1 MKKWMGWPVMIG
13 GLGSKCTILLKNEA
27 TGTYGIHVFRLKKK
41 PGEEYEQG
49 GYIPADCIGWPLA
62 NLQFHK
68 LESAERFLE
77 VVQTM
82 VDRWRAD
89 EAVNEVNPET
99 EQEITF
105 RDLMEMEHPEAIQEK
120 CYGGVLGC
128 PRDYGYEDD
137 IYDECWIGKMV
148 SAAGAD
154 MICNRC
160 WNRPVPAETLERLKA
175 EGKASE

>member
-49 GYIPADCIGWPLA
+49 GHIPAECIGWPLA

-82 VDRWRAD
+82 VDRWRED
-89 EAVNEVNPET
+89 EAVNAVNPET

-105 RDLMEMEHPEAIQEK
+105 RDLLEMEHPEYVNNERIDAMYAGGCRACPFTYDYEEK
-120 CYGGVLGC
+120 PDCGN
-128 PRDYGYEDD
+128 
-137 IYDECWIGKMV
+137 V
-148 SAAGAD
+148 SSD
-154 MICNRC
+154 MCERC
-160 WNRPVPAETLERLKA
+160 WSRPVPKETLARLKA